1 MTTHNTCSYMG
12 VANPKLVGSADLL
25 VMEDICSRIV
35 ASAVHDDM
43 ADDDVA
49 RILATARERGSQ

>member
-12 VANPKLVGSADLL
+12 VANPKPVGSADSF
-25 VMEDICSRIV
+25 VMQNVCSRIV

-49 RILATARERGSQ
+49 RILAAAGERGSQ